1 MGSVLIEIFLRN
13 ILSQNEINN
22 LIKDEDFEKL
32 EKVNS
37 IGEKDR
43 FESYLNQFKNDIYL
57 SDDEYNI
64 EYNNEEEKEDEEE
77 EKIEE
82 FKNEKE
88 IVNDNIINVNVKD
101 IDELVEYINSSDIP
115 LKKGKRKKKKN
126 KKNKNL
132 VELNKDNLNDDSN
145 LIVIDEIV
153 EDFKYSINKYTSTN
167 YGKIRPNISKNWLYK
182 ISQINI

>member
-1 MGSVLIEIFLRN
+1 MKIM
-13 ILSQNEINN
+13 
-22 LIKDEDFEKL
+22 
-32 EKVNS
+32 S
-37 IGEKDR
+37 ISR

-88 IVNDNIINVNVKD
+88 IINNNIINVNIKD

-115 LKKGKRKKKKN
+115 FHPCLQYPSRSFRNRTECRG
-126 KKNKNL
+126 
-132 VELNKDNLNDDSN
+132 DHC
-145 LIVIDEIV
+145 I
-153 EDFKYSINKYTSTN
+153 
-167 YGKIRPNISKNWLYK
+167 PP
-182 ISQINI
+182 